1 MCFFL
6 AESGSGSGSR
16 SRSRVLGPR
25 DQGSGSMDLELNS
38 WSRDKGPRN
47 QEPRYQGTKVQGSG
61 NKGPRFRVKGLW
73 TKVPGTRFNDSREKF
88 EPHTVGSKIFLY
100 AL

>member
-6 AESGSGSGSR
+6 AESGSR
-16 SRSRVLGPR
+16 YRVRVPR

-47 QEPRYQGTKVQGSG
+47 QEPRFRVQVTRDQGLGSKVH
-61 NKGPRFRVKGLW
+61 GPR
-73 TKVPGTRFNDSREKF
+73 D
-88 EPHTVGSKIFLY
+88 KI
-100 AL
+100 